1 MEYKTGDVIGAY
13 RLLEQCGK
21 GSFGQVFLA
30 ENLFSGQTVALK
42 LLTETGKAM
51 QKELDGLI
59 RFRSCRHPNLLPI
72 LHIDKVDNHLYYTMP
87 PADNLTPGE
96 RYSADT
102 LAHRLSS
109 QGPLPASEVMAMTVE
124 LLAGLKELH
133 RHKLMHRDIKPDNI
147 LWLNRQAV
155 LADVGLVRN
164 HADTGVCGSPGFMPE
179 DVLAGQRKATAADD
193 LYALGKVIYC
203 ALTGLGVEEFPRL
216 PGKFSDPVAK
226 RLFRAVCM
234 ACSSQSSVRTADAFR
249 RLLAPSGHAAGKRIW
264 LWGWLAGGVFLAA
277 LLIAG
282 WAMHANRKR
291 PRVVLSW
298 GSPPPVVSPALSAT
312 PPEPPKPPEL
322 PSKPEPSPYPAAPSI
337 GTFQSADSKRLREAG
352 YADID
357 ADKELALLREKYLQ
371 LMPRYTSELQEKCSK
386 RSSEMRA
393 YLSYLDKSI
402 SDPLARAEAKREID
416 EMQSA
421 DILCR
426 LSGEIFYYKHAYELF
441 IRQRDISSSGLS
453 SQHRRLDYSKYLLDF
468 YDSHCQTPK

>member
-51 QKELDGLI
+51 QKELDGMI

-72 LHIDKVDNHLYYTMP
+72 LHIDKVDNRLYYTMP

-234 ACSSQSSVRTADAFR
+234 VCSKSQSIRNVEDFQN
-249 RLLAPSGHAAGKRIW
+249 LLKE
-264 LWGWLAGGVFLAA
+264 FND
-277 LLIAG
+277 
-282 WAMHANRKR
+282 NRKTR
-291 PRVVLSW
+291 
-298 GSPPPVVSPALSAT
+298 
-312 PPEPPKPPEL
+312 
-322 PSKPEPSPYPAAPSI
+322 I
-337 GTFQSADSKRLREAG
+337 
-352 YADID
+352 
-357 ADKELALLREKYLQ
+357 
-371 LMPRYTSELQEKCSK
+371 
-386 RSSEMRA
+386 
-393 YLSYLDKSI
+393 
-402 SDPLARAEAKREID
+402 
-416 EMQSA
+416 
-421 DILCR
+421 ILCTGIVLTVTITCR
-426 LSGEIFYYKHAYELF
+426 SY
-441 IRQRDISSSGLS
+441 DII
-453 SQHRRLDYSKYLLDF
+453 
-468 YDSHCQTPK
+468 

>member
-42 LLTETGKAM
+42 LLTGTGKAM

-96 RYSADT
+96 GYSADT

-109 QGPLPASEVMAMTVE
+109 RGPLPASEVMAMTVE

-164 HADTGVCGSPGFMPE
+164 HADAGACGSPGFMPE
-179 DVLAGQRKATAADD
+179 DVLAGQRKATAEDD

-203 ALTGLGVEEFPRL
+203 ALTGLGAEEFPRL
-216 PGKFSDPVAK
+216 PGTFSDPVAK
-226 RLFRAVCM
+226 QLFRAVCM

-249 RLLAPSGHAAGKRIW
+249 RLLAPSGHAASKRIW

-322 PSKPEPSPYPAAPSI
+322 PSKPEPSPYPPAPSGSWI
-337 GTFQSADSKRLREAG
+337 HAISESLKKTNST
-352 YADID
+352 DID
-357 ADKELALLREKYLQ
+357 ANKERELLQNKYSQ
-371 LMPRYTSELQEKCSK
+371 LMQRYTPELQEKCRK
-386 RSSEMRA
+386 RSFEMTE
-393 YLSYLDKSI
+393 YLLSLDKSI
-402 SDPLARAEAKREID
+402 RDPLECAEAKREVKA
-416 EMQSA
+416 MQSS

-426 LSGEIFYYKHAYELF
+426 LSQTAFFCKHRYKHFVE
-441 IRQRDISSSGLS
+441 QQTVSSFEVSA
-453 SQHRRLDYSKYLLDF
+453 QHHLMDYFKNLLDF
-468 YDSHCQTPK
+468 YDAYCASPK

>member
-1 MEYKTGDVIGAY
+1 MEYRTGDVIGAY

-42 LLTETGKAM
+42 LLTGTGKEM

-72 LHIDKVDNHLYYTMP
+72 LHIDKMDNRLYYTMP
-87 PADNLTPGE
+87 SADNLTPGE
-96 RYSADT
+96 GYSADT

-109 QGPLPASEVMAMTVE
+109 QGPLPTSEVMAMTVE

-133 RHKLMHRDIKPDNI
+133 RHNLMHRDIKPDNI

-155 LADVGLVRN
+155 LADVGLIRG
-164 HADTGVCGSPGFMPE
+164 HADAGVCGSPGFMPE
-179 DVLAGQRKATAADD
+179 DVLAGQRKATPADD

-203 ALTGLGVEEFPRL
+203 ALTGLGVKEFPRL
-216 PGKFSDPVAK
+216 PEKLSDLVAK

-234 ACSSQSSVRTADAFR
+234 VCSSQSSVRTADAFR
-249 RLLAPSGHAAGKRIW
+249 RLLAPSGHAASKRIW

-298 GSPPPVVSPALSAT
+298 GSPPPVVSSALSAT

-322 PSKPEPSPYPAAPSI
+322 PSKPEPSPYPPAPSI
-337 GTFQSADSKRLREAG
+337 RTFRSADSKRLREAS
-352 YADID
+352 YTDID
-357 ADKELALLREKYLQ
+357 PDKELASLREKYLKLLQ
-371 LMPRYTSELQEKCSK
+371 RYTPELEEKCLR
-386 RSSEMRA
+386 RSSEIRT
-393 YLSYLDKSI
+393 YLSSLDKSI
-402 SDPLARAEAKREID
+402 SDPWARAEAKREID
-416 EMQSA
+416 EMQST
-421 DILCR
+421 DILCQ
-426 LSGEIFYYKHAYELF
+426 LSSITFFRKYQYEL
-441 IRQRDISSSGLS
+441 
-453 SQHRRLDYSKYLLDF
+453 
-468 YDSHCQTPK
+468 